1 MTLINNEEHNMM
13 MEQCSEYRVYILMTA
28 LSKNVN
34 LSQQH
39 STEITQ
45 QQRLNIVQTSLE
57 NTHHPSTTFKPHHS
71 TSFCSF
77 STSLKINSAH
87 HSTQTSNTEQF
98 RSTTQTSF
106 NKTHH
111 PSTSLNKLHHPST
124 SLKNSRTCY
133 HQSQHISRNINMCMY
148 IYIYI

>member
-1 MTLINNEEHNMM
+1 M
-13 MEQCSEYRVYILMTA
+13 S
-28 LSKNVN
+28 N

-98 RSTTQTSF
+98 RSTTQTYL

-124 SLKNSRTCY
+124 SLKKSPGQGQG
-133 HQSQHISRNINMCMY
+133 HQIPPDAERSSSTHCRLVRKRSLEQELTSCISYAAHQPIVHKVAEW
-148 IYIYI
+148 